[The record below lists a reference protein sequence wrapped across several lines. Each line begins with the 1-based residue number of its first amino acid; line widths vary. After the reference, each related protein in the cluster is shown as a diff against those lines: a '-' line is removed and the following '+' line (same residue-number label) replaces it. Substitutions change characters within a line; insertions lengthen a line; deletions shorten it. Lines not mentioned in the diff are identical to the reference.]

1 MFNGFVINIFKKIL
15 EFKRIIS
22 NKKNESSN
30 KNEFIRNCVKRNK
43 SLLLRLRK
51 LSKLLCLKVVF
62 IEVVEE
68 VIIVEE

>member
-1 MFNGFVINIFKKIL
+1 MFNGFVINIIKNIL

-22 NKKNESSN
+22 NKKNESII

-51 LSKLLCLKVVF
+51 LSKLCLKVVF